1 MQRKMPLMRVE
12 HDRHYAAVGSA
23 FGAAKD
29 TAWSHN
35 LTANPRV
42 EVQDGLVRKQYRA
55 MRV

>member
-42 EVQDGLVRKQYRA
+42 KVQDGLVRKQYRA